1 MSRWSAIQETIRTCH
16 VCQSTEAPVFAPFNG
31 DWPTLPEPCSKAVL
45 FISEAPPPE
54 GGFWTIQPRNMKQD
68 DLREKLLRLLDLSP
82 SGSDRGLTTFR
93 DSGYYLLQAF
103 PRPLKG
109 SISGIGR
116 TTLKGLLEHQIE
128 THLHDQINFIQ
139 PSAVLAL
146 GVPAAM
152 AVSMLWP
159 NSMFSDSFGKGGYRL
174 KAVHGKIFEKSCYPV
189 LSATY
194 LPSGNG
200 RFWQEN
206 WKQAIPH
213 FIEKVRSQA

>member
-1 MSRWSAIQETIRTCH
+1 MSRWSAIQEIIRTCH

-54 GGFWTIQPRNMKQD
+54 GGFWTMQPRHMKQD

-82 SGSDRGLTTFR
+82 SGLDCGLTAFR
-93 DSGYYLLQAF
+93 DSGCYLLQAF
-103 PRPLKG
+103 PRPLKK
-109 SISGIGR
+109 SISDIGPTR
-116 TTLKGLLEHQIE
+116 LKGLLDHQIK
-128 THLHDQINFIQ
+128 THLHDQIELIQ

-159 NSMFSDSFGKGGYRL
+159 KSRFAHSFGKGDDKL
-174 KAVHGKIFEKSCYPV
+174 KAVHGKIFEESCYPI

-200 RFWQEN
+200 RFRKEE
-206 WKQAIPH
+206 WKQAIPN